1 MNMAWGWV
9 EDMIT
14 DHMWEW
20 LCEEWEVCVTDNYQ
34 EIIELLSTEVI
45 SAVYA
50 MLFGGGEAATL

>member
-1 MNMAWGWV
+1 MAWGWV

-34 EIIELLSTEVI
+34 EIIELLSEEVI
-45 SAVYA
+45 KAIWNMV
-50 MLFGGGEAATL
+50 MGGEEAATL